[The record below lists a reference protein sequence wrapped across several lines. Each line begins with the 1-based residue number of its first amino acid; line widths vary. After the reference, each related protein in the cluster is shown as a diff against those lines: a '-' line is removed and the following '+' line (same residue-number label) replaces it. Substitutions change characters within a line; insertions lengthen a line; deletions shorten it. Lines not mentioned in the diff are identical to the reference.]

1 MEIVLKHLTPYLI
14 PLLALMI
21 PIIAIAG
28 SLITRSRREQMM
40 HETLRQFAERGQPIP
55 PELLSG
61 SFGLEAK
68 ERQNAGI
75 NRNAMLYLGGI
86 NVGAGLGLVVMFMAM
101 DPHGWLWAIG
111 CLPLFVGV
119 AMLLAWKYEHKQPT
133 A

>member
-1 MEIVLKHLTPYLI
+1 MEIVLTYLTPYLI
-14 PLLALMI
+14 PLLALLI
-21 PIIAIAG
+21 PIVAIVG
-28 SLITRSRREQMM
+28 SLITKSRREQMM
-40 HETLRQFAERGQPIP
+40 HETLRLFAERGQAIP

-61 SFGLEAK
+61 SFGAELK

-101 DPHGWLWAIG
+101 DPRGWLWAIG

-119 AMLLAWKYEHKQPT
+119 AMLLAWKYEQKLP
-133 A
+133 AA